1 MPLEALRSV
10 GEREVKAP
18 PTQTVPSHFGRLP
31 RQSQALQYG
40 AVTKARAFRLQC
52 PPVRTEGG
60 VAEGRPRANQHGEQL
75 SCAGSLAVKSTPI
88 LTNMLPFAGER
99 ASEEL
104 GLLED
109 SRRESPAL
117 RCNP

>member
-1 MPLEALRSV
+1 
-10 GEREVKAP
+10 
-18 PTQTVPSHFGRLP
+18 
-31 RQSQALQYG
+31 
-40 AVTKARAFRLQC
+40 
-52 PPVRTEGG
+52 

-117 RCNP
+117 RCIPQRATMGCSSYPRRRGISNHLAMRRRMRGEGGVLHSGRLGPRKSIVTVSTHHRRNW